1 MGHHLPISDKN
12 NLIFIWYNYRI
23 FFLLIQTVTKEVDS
37 LTLFNSG
44 NNEDSL
50 DMELLAAPTQVY
62 VADSEDD
69 GK

>member
-1 MGHHLPISDKN
+1 M
-12 NLIFIWYNYRI
+12 
-23 FFLLIQTVTKEVDS
+23 TKEVDS